1 MRINDA
7 VTGAVLLAFAI
18 AMFAY
23 ARTLPAIPGQEYGA
37 AVFPM
42 LIATG
47 LAGCGVVMIASGRR
61 RWQGAVAWNDWARTH
76 HAWVRLAV
84 VIALVLA
91 YILAAPILGFVP
103 MSIVILLVFLLMMGV
118 RWWIAA
124 AVAFA
129 ATILIQQTFA
139 GLLRVPLP
147 LGLLGP

>member
-1 MRINDA
+1 MRVNDA
-7 VTGAVLLAFAI
+7 ITGAVLLAFAI

-47 LAGCGVVMIASGRR
+47 LAGCGILMIASGRR
-61 RWQGAVAWNDWARTH
+61 HWRGAVDWDDWARTH
-76 HAWVRLAV
+76 HAWVKLA
-84 VIALVLA
+84 ILFGLVLA
-91 YILAAPILGFVP
+91 YILAAPVLGFVP
-103 MSIVILLVFLLMMGV
+103 ISIIILVMFLLVMGV
-118 RWWIAA
+118 RWWVAA
-124 AVAFA
+124 AVAVA
-129 ATILIQQTFA
+129 ATMLIQQTFV

>member
-7 VTGAVLLAFAI
+7 IIGAVLLAFAI

-37 AVFPM
+37 AVFPVLVAM
-42 LIATG
+42 G
-47 LAGCGVVMIASGRR
+47 LAGCGVVLIASGFRH
-61 RWQGAVAWNDWARTH
+61 WQGAVTWSDWAQTH
-76 HAWVRLAV
+76 HSWVRLV
-84 VIALVLA
+84 VIFALILA
-91 YILAAPILGFVP
+91 YIVAAPALGFVP
-103 MSIVILLVFLLMMGV
+103 TSIAILLVFLLMMGV

-124 AVAFA
+124 AVAIA
-129 ATILIQQTFA
+129 ATILIQQTFV

>member
-1 MRINDA
+1 MRVNDA
-7 VTGAVLLAFAI
+7 ITGAVLLAFAI

-42 LIATG
+42 LIALG
-47 LAGCGVVMIASGRR
+47 LAGCGVLLIASGRR
-61 RWQGAVAWNDWARTH
+61 HWQGAVTWNDWARTH

-84 VIALVLA
+84 VFALILA
-91 YILAAPILGFVP
+91 YILVSPALGFVP
-103 MSIVILLVFLLMMGV
+103 TAIALLLVFLLVMGV

-124 AVAFA
+124 AVAIA
-129 ATILIQQTFA
+129 ATILIQQTFV

>member
-7 VTGAVLLAFAI
+7 ITGAVLLAFAI
-18 AMFAY
+18 GMFAY

-42 LIATG
+42 LIAMG
-47 LAGCGVVMIASGRR
+47 LAGCGILMIASGCRH
-61 RWQGAVAWNDWARTH
+61 WQGAVAWNDWARTH

-84 VIALVLA
+84 VLALVSA

-103 MSIVILLVFLLMMGV
+103 MSLVILLVFLLMMGV

-124 AVAFA
+124 AVAVA
-129 ATILIQQTFA
+129 ATILIQQTFV

-147 LGLLGP
+147 HGLLGP

>member
-1 MRINDA
+1 MRVNDA
-7 VTGAVLLAFAI
+7 IAGAVLLAFAI

-42 LIATG
+42 LIAIG
-47 LAGCGVVMIASGRR
+47 LAGCGVLLIASGCRH
-61 RWQGAVAWNDWARTH
+61 WQGAVVWNGWARTH

-84 VIALVLA
+84 VFALILA
-91 YILAAPILGFVP
+91 YILAAPALGFVP
-103 MSIVILLVFLLMMGV
+103 TSILILLAFTLMMGV

-124 AVAFA
+124 AVAAA
-129 ATILIQQTFA
+129 ATMLIQQTFV

>member
-7 VTGAVLLAFAI
+7 IIGAVLLVFAI

-37 AVFPM
+37 AVFPVLVAM
-42 LIATG
+42 G
-47 LAGCGVVMIASGRR
+47 LAGCGVVLIASGFRH
-61 RWQGAVAWNDWARTH
+61 WQGAVAWSDWAQTH
-76 HAWVRLAV
+76 HAWVRLV
-84 VIALVLA
+84 VIFALIVA
-91 YILAAPILGFVP
+91 YIVAAPALGFVP
-103 MSIVILLVFLLMMGV
+103 TSIAILLIFLLMMGV

-124 AVAFA
+124 AVAVA
-129 ATILIQQTFA
+129 ATVLIQQTFV

>member
-7 VTGAVLLAFAI
+7 VIGAVLLAFAI

-37 AVFPM
+37 AVFPVLVAM
-42 LIATG
+42 G
-47 LAGCGVVMIASGRR
+47 LAGCGVVLIASGFRH
-61 RWQGAVAWNDWARTH
+61 WQGAVTWSDWAKTH
-76 HAWVRLAV
+76 HAWVRLV
-84 VIALVLA
+84 VIFALILA
-91 YILAAPILGFVP
+91 YIVVAPALGFVP
-103 MSIVILLVFLLMMGV
+103 TSIAILLVFLLMMGV

-124 AVAFA
+124 AVAIA
-129 ATILIQQTFA
+129 ATILIQQTFV

>member
-7 VTGAVLLAFAI
+7 ITGAVLLALAI
-18 AMFAY
+18 GMFAY

-42 LIATG
+42 LIAMG
-47 LAGCGVVMIASGRR
+47 LAGCGILMIVSGCR

-84 VIALVLA
+84 VLALVLA
-91 YILAAPILGFVP
+91 YILAAPTLGFVP
-103 MSIVILLVFLLMMGV
+103 MSLAILLVFLLMMGV

-124 AVAFA
+124 AVAVA
-129 ATILIQQTFA
+129 ATILIQQTFV

>member
-7 VTGAVLLAFAI
+7 IIGAVLLAFAI

-37 AVFPM
+37 AVFPVLVAM
-42 LIATG
+42 G
-47 LAGCGVVMIASGRR
+47 LAGCGVVLIASGVRH
-61 RWQGAVAWNDWARTH
+61 WQGAVAWSDWAQTH
-76 HAWVRLAV
+76 HAWVRLV
-84 VIALVLA
+84 VIFALILA
-91 YILAAPILGFVP
+91 YIVVAPALGFVP
-103 MSIVILLVFLLMMGV
+103 TSIAILLVFLLMMGV

-124 AVAFA
+124 AVAIA
-129 ATILIQQTFA
+129 ATILVQQTFV